1 MSSTSL
7 QQFAAP
13 FSPFSNSQ
21 SARMTQSQTVGL
33 DTLAEGSQYVLEQLQ
48 LSREGDGGNADNN
61 DSSSSLR
68 HPLSRPKDHLS
79 SYDGA
84 PGPRSS
90 SVRDSLAEARSM
102 IRKNSTSGPVRRRI
116 TRACDQC
123 NQLRTKCD
131 GQNPCAHCLEFGLTC
146 EYARERKKRGKA
158 SKKDIAAAAAAA
170 GRPGNGGASRD
181 ISSPSD
187 RRLSQE
193 ISGRYDALEASRVQ
207 PQLSTNGFAGIH
219 NAQSAQSQPPL
230 GSALDALHLNQFAH
244 MNEAGR
250 AQMPLSDLRSLQIL
264 HNNPRSPQ
272 TGLPG
277 GLSAAYN
284 DGAFTLLNS
293 QEPNTTSLNQF
304 RLGNSDNPSAQFL
317 GLSPPGQSP
326 GWLPLPS
333 PSPAN
338 FPSFPMAPFS
348 GSSLRYPVLQ
358 PVLPHIA
365 AIIPQSLACDLLDLY
380 FTSSSSSHLS
390 PQSPYV
396 VGYIFRKQS
405 FLHPTKPRVCSPGL
419 LASMLWVGAQT
430 SDAPF
435 LTSPPS
441 ARGRVCQKLLELTI
455 GLLRPLIHGPALGEA
470 SPNYAANMVI
480 NGVALGGFGV
490 SMDQLGAQST
500 ATGAVDDVATYV
512 HLATVVSASEYKA
525 ASMRWWTAAW
535 ALARE
540 LKLGRELPPNAS
552 QPGQD
557 GERESDDDP
566 TKRDQ
571 PSMLGPNGG
580 NSSVNVTEEE
590 REERRRLWWLLYATD
605 RHLALCYNRPL
616 TLLDKECA
624 QLLQPINDD
633 LWQAGEFP
641 SAAYRAVGPPTEC
654 SGHSMFGY
662 FLPLMAILGGIID
675 LHQAREHPRYGLAFR
690 SGTEVDQHVV
700 TLTQQLD
707 AYGQSLKNFEA
718 RYTNSLALAEN
729 EPAEGTH
736 LDHLSPSGRSSSTVG
751 SRVNESIVHTK
762 MVVAYG
768 THIMN
773 VLHILLAGKWDPIS
787 LLEDHDMWIS
797 SESFL
802 AAMSHAVGAAE
813 AAADILEYDP
823 DLSFMPFFF
832 GIYLLQ
838 GSFLLLLAADK
849 LQGDA
854 DSSVVRACETIVR
867 AHEACVVTL
876 NTEYQRTFRKVMRSA
891 LAQVRGRVP
900 DDFGE
905 QQQRRREFL
914 PLTATRRLGIPP
926 QYLLDEYTPRYLLL
940 SSIDAAKKR
949 SQAYAHLSKC
959 NLCPR
964 KCNVNRFETTG
975 MCMIGAETAKVN
987 VIAPHRGEEPCIQ
1000 GFHGSGSVFFSGC
1013 NLRCVFCQ
1021 NHEISHQRNG
1031 FDLTPEELA
1040 DWYLKLQDTG
1050 NVHNINLVT
1059 PEHVVPQVVLS
1070 ILAARD
1076 MGLRIPIVYNT
1087 SSFDS
1092 LASLELLDGL
1102 IDIYLPD
1109 FKLWKTASSQRLLKA
1124 DNYTETA
1131 QESIKAMHDQ
1141 VGDLAFTSDGIA
1153 KKGVLLRHL
1162 VMPGKEDEGREI
1174 MRWLAGS
1181 VSKDLYVHIMEQYH
1195 PDANVGKKKRVTR
1208 KNKTGELV
1216 EEEADKPR
1224 YSEINRAI
1232 KDQEWE
1238 SVRDAAVK
1246 AGLWRFCEANEKSL
1260 FHL

>member
-1 MSSTSL
+1 MSTTSL
-7 QQFAAP
+7 QQFANS
-13 FSPFSNSQ
+13 FSPFSTSQ

-48 LSREGDGGNADNN
+48 LSREGGSAENNASNALRHSLSSSKDQLYGDNN
-61 DSSSSLR
+61 PSFK
-68 HPLSRPKDHLS
+68 P
-79 SYDGA
+79 A
-84 PGPRSS
+84 

-102 IRKNSTSGPVRRRI
+102 IRKNSSSAPVRRRI
-116 TRACDQC
+116 SRACDQC

-131 GQNPCAHCLEFGLTC
+131 GENPCAHCIEFGLTC

-158 SKKDIAAAAAAA
+158 SKKDLAAAAAAA
-170 GRPGNGGASRD
+170 GRPNEHP
-181 ISSPSD
+181 SPPD
-187 RRLSQE
+187 RRPSME
-193 ISGRYDALEASRVQ
+193 ASGRYDPALETARVQ
-207 PQLSTNGFAGIH
+207 SQLPPTNGLAGI
-219 NAQSAQSQPPL
+219 QSGHSAAAHPQPPL
-230 GSALDALHLNQFAH
+230 GSTLDGLHLNHFG
-244 MNEAGR
+244 NLNDSNR
-250 AQMPLSDLRSLQIL
+250 PQMAVPDLRSLQL
-264 HNNPRSPQ
+264 LQNNPRSPPSVLPPH
-272 TGLPG
+272 GLN
-277 GLSAAYN
+277 AYN
-284 DGAFTLLNS
+284 DSAFSLLNAP
-293 QEPNTTSLNQF
+293 EPNSTSLNHF
-304 RLGNSDNPSAQFL
+304 RLGNSTDNTSAQFL
-317 GLSPPGQSP
+317 GLSPPAQSP

-348 GSSLRYPVLQ
+348 TSLRYPVLQ

-365 AIIPQSLACDLLDLY
+365 SIIPQSLACDLLDLY

-419 LASMLWVGAQT
+419 LASMLWVAAQT

-535 ALARE
+535 SLAHE

-557 GERESDDDP
+557 GERENDVDDP
-566 TKRDQ
+566 AKRTA
-571 PSMLGPNGG
+571 SSLLSAHGPG
-580 NSSVNVTEEE
+580 NANVNVTEEE

-605 RHLALCYNRPL
+605 RHLALCYNRPI
-616 TLLDKECA
+616 TLLDKECS
-624 QLLQPINDD
+624 QLLQPMNDD

-641 SAAYRAVGPPTEC
+641 SASYRAVGPPIEC
-654 SGHSMFGY
+654 AGHSMFGY
-662 FLPLMAILGGIID
+662 FLPLMTILGGIID
-675 LHQAREHPRYGLAFR
+675 LHQVREHPRYGLAFR
-690 SGTEVDQHVV
+690 NGTEWDQHSMEI
-700 TLTQQLD
+700 TQQLD
-707 AYGQSLKNFEA
+707 AYGQSLKEFEA
-718 RYTNSLALAEN
+718 RYTNSLTYAEN
-729 EPAEGTH
+729 EQAENPH
-736 LDHLSPSGRSSSTVG
+736 LDHVSPSGRSSSTVG

-768 THIMN
+768 THIMH
-773 VLHILLAGKWDPIS
+773 VLYILLAGKWDPIN

-854 DSSVVRACETIVR
+854 NPSVVRACETIVR

-905 QQQRRREFL
+905 QQQRRRE
-914 PLTATRRLGIPP
+914 
-926 QYLLDEYTPRYLLL
+926 
-940 SSIDAAKKR
+940 
-949 SQAYAHLSKC
+949 
-959 NLCPR
+959 
-964 KCNVNRFETTG
+964 
-975 MCMIGAETAKVN
+975 
-987 VIAPHRGEEPCIQ
+987 
-1000 GFHGSGSVFFSGC
+1000 
-1013 NLRCVFCQ
+1013 
-1021 NHEISHQRNG
+1021 
-1031 FDLTPEELA
+1031 
-1040 DWYLKLQDTG
+1040 
-1050 NVHNINLVT
+1050 
-1059 PEHVVPQVVLS
+1059 VLS
-1070 ILAARD
+1070 LYRWTGDGTGLA
-1076 MGLRIPIVYNT
+1076 L
-1087 SSFDS
+1087 
-1092 LASLELLDGL
+1092 
-1102 IDIYLPD
+1102 
-1109 FKLWKTASSQRLLKA
+1109 
-1124 DNYTETA
+1124 
-1131 QESIKAMHDQ
+1131 
-1141 VGDLAFTSDGIA
+1141 
-1153 KKGVLLRHL
+1153 
-1162 VMPGKEDEGREI
+1162 
-1174 MRWLAGS
+1174 
-1181 VSKDLYVHIMEQYH
+1181 
-1195 PDANVGKKKRVTR
+1195 
-1208 KNKTGELV
+1208 
-1216 EEEADKPR
+1216 
-1224 YSEINRAI
+1224 
-1232 KDQEWE
+1232 
-1238 SVRDAAVK
+1238 
-1246 AGLWRFCEANEKSL
+1246 
-1260 FHL
+1260 

>member
-1 MSSTSL
+1 M
-7 QQFAAP
+7 
-13 FSPFSNSQ
+13 SQ
-21 SARMTQSQTVGL
+21 SQSQTIGL

-48 LSREGDGGNADNN
+48 LSREGGNSENN
-61 DSSSSLR
+61 STFK
-68 HPLSRPKDHLS
+68 P
-79 SYDGA
+79 
-84 PGPRSS
+84 S

-102 IRKNSTSGPVRRRI
+102 IRKNSSSAPVRRRI
-116 TRACDQC
+116 SRACDQC

-131 GQNPCAHCLEFGLTC
+131 GQNPCAHCIEFGLTC

-170 GRPGNGGASRD
+170 GHQGGMGNR
-181 ISSPSD
+181 SPTD

-193 ISGRYDALEASRVQ
+193 PGGRYDSVLEASRVQ
-207 PQLSTNGFAGIH
+207 SHLPANGLSSIH
-219 NAQSAQSQPPL
+219 NTQAAHSQPPL
-230 GSALDALHLNQFAH
+230 GSALDALHLNHFTQL
-244 MNEAGR
+244 NESGR
-250 AQMPLSDLRSLQIL
+250 SQMPVSDLRSLQIL
-264 HNNPRSPQ
+264 HNNPRSPSALPH
-272 TGLPG
+272 GLN
-277 GLSAAYN
+277 AYN
-284 DGAFTLLNS
+284 DNTFSLLNS
-293 QEPNTTSLNQF
+293 QEPNTTSLNHF
-304 RLGNSDNPSAQFL
+304 RLGNSTDNPSAQFL
-317 GLSPPGQSP
+317 GLSPPAQSP

-348 GSSLRYPVLQ
+348 GTSLRYPVLQ

-365 AIIPQSLACDLLDLY
+365 SIIPQSLACDLLDLY

-535 ALARE
+535 SLARE

-557 GERESDDDP
+557 GERENEGDNPS
-566 TKRDQ
+566 KRNQ
-571 PSMLGPNGG
+571 SLHGG
-580 NSSVNVTEEE
+580 NSNVNVTEEE

-616 TLLDKECA
+616 TLLDKECS
-624 QLLQPINDD
+624 QLLQPMNDD
-633 LWQAGEFP
+633 LWQAGDFP
-641 SAAYRAVGPPTEC
+641 AATYRAVGPPIEC
-654 SGHSMFGY
+654 TGHSMFGY
-662 FLPLMAILGGIID
+662 FLPLMTILGGIID
-675 LHQAREHPRYGLAFR
+675 LQQAREHPRYGLTFR
-690 SGTEVDQHVV
+690 SGPDLDQYIMAI
-700 TLTQQLD
+700 TQQLD
-707 AYGQSLKNFEA
+707 AYGQSLKDFEA
-718 RYTNSLALAEN
+718 RYINSLALAEN
-729 EPAEGTH
+729 EPPENPH
-736 LDHLSPSGRSSSTVG
+736 IDHLSPSGRSSSTVG

-768 THIMN
+768 THIMH
-773 VLHILLAGKWDPIS
+773 VLYVLLAGKWDPIN

-854 DSSVVRACETIVR
+854 NPSVVRACETIVR

-905 QQQRRREFL
+905 QQQRRRE
-914 PLTATRRLGIPP
+914 
-926 QYLLDEYTPRYLLL
+926 
-940 SSIDAAKKR
+940 
-949 SQAYAHLSKC
+949 
-959 NLCPR
+959 
-964 KCNVNRFETTG
+964 
-975 MCMIGAETAKVN
+975 
-987 VIAPHRGEEPCIQ
+987 
-1000 GFHGSGSVFFSGC
+1000 
-1013 NLRCVFCQ
+1013 
-1021 NHEISHQRNG
+1021 
-1031 FDLTPEELA
+1031 
-1040 DWYLKLQDTG
+1040 
-1050 NVHNINLVT
+1050 
-1059 PEHVVPQVVLS
+1059 VLS
-1070 ILAARD
+1070 LYRWTGDGTGLA
-1076 MGLRIPIVYNT
+1076 L
-1087 SSFDS
+1087 S
-1092 LASLELLDGL
+1092 
-1102 IDIYLPD
+1102 
-1109 FKLWKTASSQRLLKA
+1109 
-1124 DNYTETA
+1124 
-1131 QESIKAMHDQ
+1131 
-1141 VGDLAFTSDGIA
+1141 
-1153 KKGVLLRHL
+1153 
-1162 VMPGKEDEGREI
+1162 
-1174 MRWLAGS
+1174 
-1181 VSKDLYVHIMEQYH
+1181 
-1195 PDANVGKKKRVTR
+1195 
-1208 KNKTGELV
+1208 
-1216 EEEADKPR
+1216 
-1224 YSEINRAI
+1224 
-1232 KDQEWE
+1232 
-1238 SVRDAAVK
+1238 
-1246 AGLWRFCEANEKSL
+1246 
-1260 FHL
+1260 

>member
-1 MSSTSL
+1 MSTTSL
-7 QQFAAP
+7 HQSANF

-48 LSREGDGGNADNN
+48 LSREGGNHDNVAT
-61 DSSSSLR
+61 DSLR
-68 HPLSRPKDHLS
+68 QSLAKSKDQLYGDNS
-79 SYDGA
+79 A
-84 PGPRSS
+84 FKSS

-102 IRKNSTSGPVRRRI
+102 IRKNSSSAPVRRRI
-116 TRACDQC
+116 SRACDQC

-131 GQNPCAHCLEFGLTC
+131 GQNPCAHCIEFGLTC

-158 SKKDIAAAAAAA
+158 SKKDIAAAAAA
-170 GRPGNGGASRD
+170 GHGGTRD
-181 ISSPSD
+181 IPSPPD
-187 RRLSQE
+187 RRMSQDAG
-193 ISGRYDALEASRVQ
+193 GRYDPALEASRLQ
-207 PQLSTNGFAGIH
+207 PQLPPANGLAGIQ
-219 NAQSAQSQPPL
+219 NAQSQPPL
-230 GSALDALHLNQFAH
+230 GSALDALHINHFASLNDS
-244 MNEAGR
+244 NR
-250 AQMPLSDLRSLQIL
+250 SQMPLSDLRSLQLL

-272 TGLPG
+272 SVLPPHGLN
-277 GLSAAYN
+277 AAYN
-284 DGAFTLLNS
+284 DSAFSLLNS
-293 QEPNTTSLNQF
+293 QEPNSSSLNHF
-304 RLGNSDNPSAQFL
+304 RLGNSTENPSAQFL
-317 GLSPPGQSP
+317 GLSPPAQSP

-348 GSSLRYPVLQ
+348 GTSLRYPVLQ

-365 AIIPQSLACDLLDLY
+365 SIIPQSLACDLLDLY

-535 ALARE
+535 SLARE
-540 LKLGRELPPNAS
+540 LKLGRELPPNAQS
-552 QPGQD
+552 GQD
-557 GERESDDDP
+557 GERENDDDP
-566 TKRDQ
+566 SKRNH
-571 PSMLGPNGG
+571 PSLLSTQGPG
-580 NSSVNVTEEE
+580 NSNLNVTEEE

-616 TLLDKECA
+616 TLLDKECF
-624 QLLQPINDD
+624 QLLQPMNDD

-641 SAAYRAVGPPTEC
+641 SATYRAVGPPIEC
-654 SGHSMFGY
+654 TGHSMFGY

-675 LHQAREHPRYGLAFR
+675 LQQAREHPRYGNAFR
-690 SGTEVDQHVV
+690 NGTEWDQHIMEI
-700 TLTQQLD
+700 TQQLD
-707 AYGQSLKNFEA
+707 AYGQSLKDFEA

-729 EPAEGTH
+729 EPENPH
-736 LDHLSPSGRSSSTVG
+736 LDHVSPSGRSSSTVG

-768 THIMN
+768 THIMH
-773 VLHILLAGKWDPIS
+773 VLYTLMAGKWDPIN

-802 AAMSHAVGAAE
+802 TAMSHAVGAAE
-813 AAADILEYDP
+813 AAADILEFDP

-854 DSSVVRACETIVR
+854 NPSVVRACETIVR

-905 QQQRRREFL
+905 QQQRRRE
-914 PLTATRRLGIPP
+914 
-926 QYLLDEYTPRYLLL
+926 
-940 SSIDAAKKR
+940 
-949 SQAYAHLSKC
+949 
-959 NLCPR
+959 
-964 KCNVNRFETTG
+964 
-975 MCMIGAETAKVN
+975 
-987 VIAPHRGEEPCIQ
+987 
-1000 GFHGSGSVFFSGC
+1000 
-1013 NLRCVFCQ
+1013 
-1021 NHEISHQRNG
+1021 
-1031 FDLTPEELA
+1031 
-1040 DWYLKLQDTG
+1040 
-1050 NVHNINLVT
+1050 
-1059 PEHVVPQVVLS
+1059 VLS
-1070 ILAARD
+1070 LYRWTGDGTGLA
-1076 MGLRIPIVYNT
+1076 L
-1087 SSFDS
+1087 
-1092 LASLELLDGL
+1092 
-1102 IDIYLPD
+1102 
-1109 FKLWKTASSQRLLKA
+1109 
-1124 DNYTETA
+1124 
-1131 QESIKAMHDQ
+1131 
-1141 VGDLAFTSDGIA
+1141 
-1153 KKGVLLRHL
+1153 
-1162 VMPGKEDEGREI
+1162 
-1174 MRWLAGS
+1174 
-1181 VSKDLYVHIMEQYH
+1181 
-1195 PDANVGKKKRVTR
+1195 
-1208 KNKTGELV
+1208 
-1216 EEEADKPR
+1216 
-1224 YSEINRAI
+1224 
-1232 KDQEWE
+1232 
-1238 SVRDAAVK
+1238 
-1246 AGLWRFCEANEKSL
+1246 
-1260 FHL
+1260 

>member
-1 MSSTSL
+1 MT
-7 QQFAAP
+7 QT
-13 FSPFSNSQ
+13 Q
-21 SARMTQSQTVGL
+21 SQSQTVGL

-48 LSREGDGGNADNN
+48 LSREGNSDNN
-61 DSSSSLR
+61 SAF
-68 HPLSRPKDHLS
+68 K
-79 SYDGA
+79 G
-84 PGPRSS
+84 S

-102 IRKNSTSGPVRRRI
+102 IRKNSSSAPVFSFI
-116 TRACDQC
+116 VIEEEVVA
-123 NQLRTKCD
+123 NVS
-131 GQNPCAHCLEFGLTC
+131 AAEFGLTC

-170 GRPGNGGASRD
+170 GHHGSRD
-181 ISSPSD
+181 IPSSPD

-193 ISGRYDALEASRVQ
+193 SSGRYDQALEASRVQ
-207 PQLSTNGFAGIH
+207 PQLPTNGLAGIH
-219 NAQSAQSQPPL
+219 NTQATQSQPPL
-230 GSALDALHLNQFAH
+230 GSALDALHLNHFTQL
-244 MNEAGR
+244 NEPGR
-250 AQMPLSDLRSLQIL
+250 SQMPLSDLRSLQLL
-264 HNNPRSPQ
+264 HNNPRSPPALPPH
-272 TGLPG
+272 GLN
-277 GLSAAYN
+277 AYSDN
-284 DGAFTLLNS
+284 AFSLLN
-293 QEPNTTSLNQF
+293 QEPNTTSLNHF
-304 RLGNSDNPSAQFL
+304 RLGNSTDNPSAQFL
-317 GLSPPGQSP
+317 GLSPPAQSP

-348 GSSLRYPVLQ
+348 GTSLRYPVLQ

-365 AIIPQSLACDLLDLY
+365 SIIPQSLACDLLDLY

-535 ALARE
+535 SLARE
-540 LKLGRELPPNAS
+540 LKLGRELPPNAT
-552 QPGQD
+552 QQGQD
-557 GERESDDDP
+557 GERETDGDDP
-566 TKRDQ
+566 SKRNQ
-571 PSMLGPNGG
+571 PMLSTHGG

-616 TLLDKECA
+616 TLLDKECS
-624 QLLQPINDD
+624 QLLQPMNDD
-633 LWQAGEFP
+633 LWQAGDFP
-641 SAAYRAVGPPTEC
+641 SATYRAVGPPTEC
-654 SGHSMFGY
+654 TGHSMFGY

-675 LHQAREHPRYGLAFR
+675 VQQAREHPRYGLTVR
-690 SGTEVDQHVV
+690 SGPETEQYVMAI
-700 TLTQQLD
+700 TQQLD
-707 AYGQSLKNFEA
+707 SYAQSLKDFEA

-729 EPAEGTH
+729 EPPENSH

-768 THIMN
+768 THIMH
-773 VLHILLAGKWDPIS
+773 VLYILLAGKWDPIS

-802 AAMSHAVGAAE
+802 TAMSHAVGAAE

-854 DSSVVRACETIVR
+854 NPSVVRACETIVR

-905 QQQRRREFL
+905 QQQRRRE
-914 PLTATRRLGIPP
+914 
-926 QYLLDEYTPRYLLL
+926 
-940 SSIDAAKKR
+940 
-949 SQAYAHLSKC
+949 
-959 NLCPR
+959 
-964 KCNVNRFETTG
+964 
-975 MCMIGAETAKVN
+975 
-987 VIAPHRGEEPCIQ
+987 
-1000 GFHGSGSVFFSGC
+1000 
-1013 NLRCVFCQ
+1013 
-1021 NHEISHQRNG
+1021 
-1031 FDLTPEELA
+1031 
-1040 DWYLKLQDTG
+1040 
-1050 NVHNINLVT
+1050 
-1059 PEHVVPQVVLS
+1059 VLS
-1070 ILAARD
+1070 LYRWTGDGTGLA
-1076 MGLRIPIVYNT
+1076 L
-1087 SSFDS
+1087 S
-1092 LASLELLDGL
+1092 
-1102 IDIYLPD
+1102 
-1109 FKLWKTASSQRLLKA
+1109 
-1124 DNYTETA
+1124 
-1131 QESIKAMHDQ
+1131 
-1141 VGDLAFTSDGIA
+1141 
-1153 KKGVLLRHL
+1153 
-1162 VMPGKEDEGREI
+1162 
-1174 MRWLAGS
+1174 
-1181 VSKDLYVHIMEQYH
+1181 
-1195 PDANVGKKKRVTR
+1195 
-1208 KNKTGELV
+1208 
-1216 EEEADKPR
+1216 
-1224 YSEINRAI
+1224 
-1232 KDQEWE
+1232 
-1238 SVRDAAVK
+1238 
-1246 AGLWRFCEANEKSL
+1246 
-1260 FHL
+1260 

>member
-1 MSSTSL
+1 M
-7 QQFAAP
+7 
-13 FSPFSNSQ
+13 SQ
-21 SARMTQSQTVGL
+21 SQSQTIGL

-48 LSREGDGGNADNN
+48 LSREGGNSENN
-61 DSSSSLR
+61 STFK
-68 HPLSRPKDHLS
+68 P
-79 SYDGA
+79 
-84 PGPRSS
+84 S

-102 IRKNSTSGPVRRRI
+102 IRKNSSSAPVRRRI
-116 TRACDQC
+116 SRACDQC

-131 GQNPCAHCLEFGLTC
+131 GQNPCAHCIEFGLTC

-170 GRPGNGGASRD
+170 GHQGGMGNR
-181 ISSPSD
+181 SPTD

-193 ISGRYDALEASRVQ
+193 PGGRYDSVLEASRVQ
-207 PQLSTNGFAGIH
+207 SHLPANGLSSIH
-219 NAQSAQSQPPL
+219 NTQAAHSQPPL
-230 GSALDALHLNQFAH
+230 GSALDALHLNHFTQL
-244 MNEAGR
+244 NESGR
-250 AQMPLSDLRSLQIL
+250 SQMPVSDLRSLQIL
-264 HNNPRSPQ
+264 HNNPRSPSALPH
-272 TGLPG
+272 GLN
-277 GLSAAYN
+277 AYN
-284 DGAFTLLNS
+284 DNTFSLLNS
-293 QEPNTTSLNQF
+293 QEPNTTSLNHF
-304 RLGNSDNPSAQFL
+304 RLGNSTDNPSAQFL
-317 GLSPPGQSP
+317 GLSPPAQSP

-348 GSSLRYPVLQ
+348 GTSLRYPVLQ

-365 AIIPQSLACDLLDLY
+365 SIIPQSLACDLLDLY

-535 ALARE
+535 SLARE

-557 GERESDDDP
+557 GERENEGDNPS
-566 TKRDQ
+566 KRNQ
-571 PSMLGPNGG
+571 SLHGG
-580 NSSVNVTEEE
+580 NSNVNVTEEE

-616 TLLDKECA
+616 TLLDKECS
-624 QLLQPINDD
+624 QLLQPMNDD
-633 LWQAGEFP
+633 LWQAGDFP
-641 SAAYRAVGPPTEC
+641 AATYRAVGPPIEC
-654 SGHSMFGY
+654 TATGMFGY
-662 FLPLMAILGGIID
+662 FLPLMTILGGIID
-675 LHQAREHPRYGLAFR
+675 LQQAREHPRYGLTFR
-690 SGTEVDQHVV
+690 SGPDLDQYIMAI
-700 TLTQQLD
+700 TQQLD
-707 AYGQSLKNFEA
+707 AYGQSLKDFEA
-718 RYTNSLALAEN
+718 RYINSLALAEN
-729 EPAEGTH
+729 EPPENPH
-736 LDHLSPSGRSSSTVG
+736 IDHLSPSGRSSSTVG

-768 THIMN
+768 THIMH
-773 VLHILLAGKWDPIS
+773 VLYVLLAGKWDPIN

-854 DSSVVRACETIVR
+854 NPSVVRACETIVR

-905 QQQRRREFL
+905 QQQRRRE
-914 PLTATRRLGIPP
+914 
-926 QYLLDEYTPRYLLL
+926 
-940 SSIDAAKKR
+940 
-949 SQAYAHLSKC
+949 
-959 NLCPR
+959 
-964 KCNVNRFETTG
+964 
-975 MCMIGAETAKVN
+975 
-987 VIAPHRGEEPCIQ
+987 
-1000 GFHGSGSVFFSGC
+1000 
-1013 NLRCVFCQ
+1013 
-1021 NHEISHQRNG
+1021 
-1031 FDLTPEELA
+1031 
-1040 DWYLKLQDTG
+1040 
-1050 NVHNINLVT
+1050 
-1059 PEHVVPQVVLS
+1059 VLS
-1070 ILAARD
+1070 LYRWTGDGTGLA
-1076 MGLRIPIVYNT
+1076 L
-1087 SSFDS
+1087 S
-1092 LASLELLDGL
+1092 
-1102 IDIYLPD
+1102 
-1109 FKLWKTASSQRLLKA
+1109 
-1124 DNYTETA
+1124 
-1131 QESIKAMHDQ
+1131 
-1141 VGDLAFTSDGIA
+1141 
-1153 KKGVLLRHL
+1153 
-1162 VMPGKEDEGREI
+1162 
-1174 MRWLAGS
+1174 
-1181 VSKDLYVHIMEQYH
+1181 
-1195 PDANVGKKKRVTR
+1195 
-1208 KNKTGELV
+1208 
-1216 EEEADKPR
+1216 
-1224 YSEINRAI
+1224 
-1232 KDQEWE
+1232 
-1238 SVRDAAVK
+1238 
-1246 AGLWRFCEANEKSL
+1246 
-1260 FHL
+1260 

>member
-1 MSSTSL
+1 MSTTSL
-7 QQFAAP
+7 QQFATATS

-21 SARMTQSQTVGL
+21 SARMSQSQSQTIGL

-48 LSREGDGGNADNN
+48 LSREGGNSESNPAFK
-61 DSSSSLR
+61 
-68 HPLSRPKDHLS
+68 P
-79 SYDGA
+79 
-84 PGPRSS
+84 S

-102 IRKNSTSGPVRRRI
+102 IRKNSSSAPVRRRI
-116 TRACDQC
+116 SRACDQC

-131 GQNPCAHCLEFGLTC
+131 GQNPCAHCIEFGLTC

-170 GRPGNGGASRD
+170 GHQGGMDDQST
-181 ISSPSD
+181 PD

-193 ISGRYDALEASRVQ
+193 PGGRYDSVLEASRVQ
-207 PQLSTNGFAGIH
+207 SHLPANGLSGIQ
-219 NAQSAQSQPPL
+219 NAQAAHSQPPL
-230 GSALDALHLNQFAH
+230 GSALDALHLNHFAQL
-244 MNEAGR
+244 NESGR
-250 AQMPLSDLRSLQIL
+250 SQIPVSDLRSLQLL
-264 HNNPRSPQ
+264 HNNTRSPSALPPH
-272 TGLPG
+272 GLN
-277 GLSAAYN
+277 AYN
-284 DGAFTLLNS
+284 DNTFSLLNS
-293 QEPNTTSLNQF
+293 QEPNTTSLNHF
-304 RLGNSDNPSAQFL
+304 RLGNSTDNPSAQFL
-317 GLSPPGQSP
+317 GLSPPAQSP

-348 GSSLRYPVLQ
+348 GTSLRYPVLQ

-365 AIIPQSLACDLLDLY
+365 SIIPQSLACDLLDLY

-535 ALARE
+535 SLARE
-540 LKLGRELPPNAS
+540 LRLGRELPPNAS

-557 GERESDDDP
+557 GERENEGDNPS
-566 TKRDQ
+566 KRNQ
-571 PSMLGPNGG
+571 PLHGG
-580 NSSVNVTEEE
+580 NSNINVTEEE

-616 TLLDKECA
+616 TLLDKECSR
-624 QLLQPINDD
+624 LLQPMNDD
-633 LWQAGEFP
+633 LWQAGDFP
-641 SAAYRAVGPPTEC
+641 AATYRAVGPPVEC
-654 SGHSMFGY
+654 TGHSMFGY
-662 FLPLMAILGGIID
+662 FLPLMTILGGIID
-675 LHQAREHPRYGLAFR
+675 LQQAREHPRYGLTFR
-690 SGTEVDQHVV
+690 GGPELDQYIMVI
-700 TLTQQLD
+700 TQQLD
-707 AYGQSLKNFEA
+707 AYGQSLKDFEA
-718 RYTNSLALAEN
+718 RYINSLALAEN
-729 EPAEGTH
+729 EPPENPH
-736 LDHLSPSGRSSSTVG
+736 IDHLSPSGRSSSTVG

-768 THIMN
+768 THIMH
-773 VLHILLAGKWDPIS
+773 VLYILLAGKWDPIN
-787 LLEDHDMWIS
+787 LLEDHDLWIS

-854 DSSVVRACETIVR
+854 NPSVVRACETIVR

-905 QQQRRREFL
+905 QQQRRRE
-914 PLTATRRLGIPP
+914 
-926 QYLLDEYTPRYLLL
+926 
-940 SSIDAAKKR
+940 
-949 SQAYAHLSKC
+949 
-959 NLCPR
+959 
-964 KCNVNRFETTG
+964 
-975 MCMIGAETAKVN
+975 
-987 VIAPHRGEEPCIQ
+987 
-1000 GFHGSGSVFFSGC
+1000 
-1013 NLRCVFCQ
+1013 
-1021 NHEISHQRNG
+1021 
-1031 FDLTPEELA
+1031 
-1040 DWYLKLQDTG
+1040 
-1050 NVHNINLVT
+1050 
-1059 PEHVVPQVVLS
+1059 VLS
-1070 ILAARD
+1070 LYRWTGDGTGLA
-1076 MGLRIPIVYNT
+1076 L
-1087 SSFDS
+1087 S
-1092 LASLELLDGL
+1092 
-1102 IDIYLPD
+1102 
-1109 FKLWKTASSQRLLKA
+1109 
-1124 DNYTETA
+1124 
-1131 QESIKAMHDQ
+1131 
-1141 VGDLAFTSDGIA
+1141 
-1153 KKGVLLRHL
+1153 
-1162 VMPGKEDEGREI
+1162 
-1174 MRWLAGS
+1174 
-1181 VSKDLYVHIMEQYH
+1181 
-1195 PDANVGKKKRVTR
+1195 
-1208 KNKTGELV
+1208 
-1216 EEEADKPR
+1216 
-1224 YSEINRAI
+1224 
-1232 KDQEWE
+1232 
-1238 SVRDAAVK
+1238 
-1246 AGLWRFCEANEKSL
+1246 
-1260 FHL
+1260 

>member
-1 MSSTSL
+1 MSTTSL
-7 QQFAAP
+7 QQFATATS
-13 FSPFSNSQ
+13 FSLFSNSQ
-21 SARMTQSQTVGL
+21 SARMSHSQSQTIGL

-48 LSREGDGGNADNN
+48 LSRESGNSENN
-61 DSSSSLR
+61 SAFK
-68 HPLSRPKDHLS
+68 PP
-79 SYDGA
+79 
-84 PGPRSS
+84 

-102 IRKNSTSGPVRRRI
+102 IRKNSSSAPVRRRI

-131 GQNPCAHCLEFGLTC
+131 GQNPCAHCIEFGLTC

-158 SKKDIAAAAAAA
+158 SKKDIAAAAAASGHHG
-170 GRPGNGGASRD
+170 GRDNP
-181 ISSPSD
+181 SPPD

-193 ISGRYDALEASRVQ
+193 PGGRYDSSLEASRVQ
-207 PQLSTNGFAGIH
+207 SHLSTNGLAGIQ
-219 NAQSAQSQPPL
+219 NAQSAHSQPPL
-230 GSALDALHLNQFAH
+230 GSALDALHLNHFTQL
-244 MNEAGR
+244 NEPGR
-250 AQMPLSDLRSLQIL
+250 SQMPLSDLRSLQL
-264 HNNPRSPQ
+264 LQNNPRSPSALPSQ
-272 TGLPG
+272 GLN
-277 GLSAAYN
+277 AYN
-284 DGAFTLLNS
+284 DSAFSLLNS
-293 QEPNTTSLNQF
+293 QEPSTTALNHF
-304 RLGNSDNPSAQFL
+304 RLGNSTDNPSAQFL
-317 GLSPPGQSP
+317 GLSPPAQSP

-348 GSSLRYPVLQ
+348 GTSLRYPVLQ

-365 AIIPQSLACDLLDLY
+365 SIIPQSLACDLLDLY

-535 ALARE
+535 SLARE

-552 QPGQD
+552 QSGQD
-557 GERESDDDP
+557 GERENDGDDP
-566 TKRDQ
+566 SKRN
-571 PSMLGPNGG
+571 PSLHGG
-580 NSSVNVTEEE
+580 NSNVNVTEEE

-616 TLLDKECA
+616 TLLDKECS
-624 QLLQPINDD
+624 QLLQPMNDD
-633 LWQAGEFP
+633 LWQAGDFP
-641 SAAYRAVGPPTEC
+641 AANYRAVGPPIEC
-654 SGHSMFGY
+654 TGHSMFGY
-662 FLPLMAILGGIID
+662 FLPLMTILGGIID
-675 LHQAREHPRYGLAFR
+675 LQQAREHPRHGLTFR
-690 SGTEVDQHVV
+690 SGPELDQYIMAI
-700 TLTQQLD
+700 TQQLD
-707 AYGQSLKNFEA
+707 AYGQSLKDFEA
-718 RYTNSLALAEN
+718 RYTNSLARAEN
-729 EPAEGTH
+729 ETAENPH
-736 LDHLSPSGRSSSTVG
+736 LDHLSPSGLSSSTVG
-751 SRVNESIVHTK
+751 SRINESIVHTK

-768 THIMN
+768 THIMH
-773 VLHILLAGKWDPIS
+773 VLYILLAGKWDPIN

-854 DSSVVRACETIVR
+854 NPSVVRACETIVR

-905 QQQRRREFL
+905 QQQRRRE
-914 PLTATRRLGIPP
+914 
-926 QYLLDEYTPRYLLL
+926 
-940 SSIDAAKKR
+940 
-949 SQAYAHLSKC
+949 
-959 NLCPR
+959 
-964 KCNVNRFETTG
+964 
-975 MCMIGAETAKVN
+975 
-987 VIAPHRGEEPCIQ
+987 
-1000 GFHGSGSVFFSGC
+1000 
-1013 NLRCVFCQ
+1013 
-1021 NHEISHQRNG
+1021 
-1031 FDLTPEELA
+1031 
-1040 DWYLKLQDTG
+1040 
-1050 NVHNINLVT
+1050 
-1059 PEHVVPQVVLS
+1059 VLS
-1070 ILAARD
+1070 LYRWTGDGTGLA
-1076 MGLRIPIVYNT
+1076 L
-1087 SSFDS
+1087 S
-1092 LASLELLDGL
+1092 
-1102 IDIYLPD
+1102 
-1109 FKLWKTASSQRLLKA
+1109 
-1124 DNYTETA
+1124 
-1131 QESIKAMHDQ
+1131 
-1141 VGDLAFTSDGIA
+1141 
-1153 KKGVLLRHL
+1153 
-1162 VMPGKEDEGREI
+1162 
-1174 MRWLAGS
+1174 
-1181 VSKDLYVHIMEQYH
+1181 
-1195 PDANVGKKKRVTR
+1195 
-1208 KNKTGELV
+1208 
-1216 EEEADKPR
+1216 
-1224 YSEINRAI
+1224 
-1232 KDQEWE
+1232 
-1238 SVRDAAVK
+1238 
-1246 AGLWRFCEANEKSL
+1246 
-1260 FHL
+1260 

>member
-1 MSSTSL
+1 MSTTSL
-7 QQFAAP
+7 QQFATS

-48 LSREGDGGNADNN
+48 LSREVGSSDNN
-61 DSSSSLR
+61 TSDSLR
-68 HPLSRPKDHLS
+68 HSVSRSKDQLYGDNS
-79 SYDGA
+79 SA
-84 PGPRSS
+84 FKPS

-102 IRKNSTSGPVRRRI
+102 IRKNSSSAPVRRRI
-116 TRACDQC
+116 SRACDQC

-170 GRPGNGGASRD
+170 GHQGHGRD
-181 ISSPSD
+181 IPSPSD

-193 ISGRYDALEASRVQ
+193 PGGRYDPALEATRVQ
-207 PQLSTNGFAGIH
+207 SQLQPTGSLAGIQ
-219 NAQSAQSQPPL
+219 NTQSAHSQPPM
-230 GSALDALHLNQFAH
+230 GPALDALHLNHFTH
-244 MNEAGR
+244 LNEPGR
-250 AQMPLSDLRSLQIL
+250 PQMSLSDLRSLQLL
-264 HNNPRSPQ
+264 HNNPRSPSA
-272 TGLPG
+272 LPPHS
-277 GLSAAYN
+277 LNAAYN
-284 DGAFTLLNS
+284 DNAFSLLNS
-293 QEPNTTSLNQF
+293 QEPNSNSLNQF

-317 GLSPPGQSP
+317 GLSPPAQSP

-365 AIIPQSLACDLLDLY
+365 SIIPQSLACDLLDLY

-535 ALARE
+535 SLARE
-540 LKLGRELPPNAS
+540 LKLGRELPANAS

-557 GERESDDDP
+557 GERENDGDDP
-566 TKRDQ
+566 SKRNNS
-571 PSMLGPNGG
+571 SMLSTHGPG

-616 TLLDKECA
+616 TLLDKECS
-624 QLLQPINDD
+624 QLLQPMNDD
-633 LWQAGEFP
+633 LWQAGDFP
-641 SAAYRAVGPPTEC
+641 SATYRAVGPPTEC

-675 LHQAREHPRYGLAFR
+675 LQQAREHPRFGFAFR
-690 SGTEVDQHVV
+690 NGTQWDQH
-700 TLTQQLD
+700 TMAITQQLD
-707 AYGQSLKNFEA
+707 AYGQSLKDFEA
-718 RYTNSLALAEN
+718 RYTSSLTLAEN
-729 EPAEGTH
+729 EPAENPH
-736 LDHLSPSGRSSSTVG
+736 LDHVSPSGRSSSTVG

-768 THIMN
+768 THIMH
-773 VLHILLAGKWDPIS
+773 VLYILLAGKWDPIN

-854 DSSVVRACETIVR
+854 NPSVVRACETIVR

-905 QQQRRREFL
+905 QQQRRRE
-914 PLTATRRLGIPP
+914 
-926 QYLLDEYTPRYLLL
+926 
-940 SSIDAAKKR
+940 
-949 SQAYAHLSKC
+949 
-959 NLCPR
+959 
-964 KCNVNRFETTG
+964 
-975 MCMIGAETAKVN
+975 
-987 VIAPHRGEEPCIQ
+987 
-1000 GFHGSGSVFFSGC
+1000 
-1013 NLRCVFCQ
+1013 
-1021 NHEISHQRNG
+1021 
-1031 FDLTPEELA
+1031 
-1040 DWYLKLQDTG
+1040 
-1050 NVHNINLVT
+1050 
-1059 PEHVVPQVVLS
+1059 VLS
-1070 ILAARD
+1070 LYRWTGDGTGLA
-1076 MGLRIPIVYNT
+1076 L
-1087 SSFDS
+1087 
-1092 LASLELLDGL
+1092 
-1102 IDIYLPD
+1102 
-1109 FKLWKTASSQRLLKA
+1109 
-1124 DNYTETA
+1124 
-1131 QESIKAMHDQ
+1131 
-1141 VGDLAFTSDGIA
+1141 
-1153 KKGVLLRHL
+1153 
-1162 VMPGKEDEGREI
+1162 
-1174 MRWLAGS
+1174 
-1181 VSKDLYVHIMEQYH
+1181 
-1195 PDANVGKKKRVTR
+1195 
-1208 KNKTGELV
+1208 
-1216 EEEADKPR
+1216 
-1224 YSEINRAI
+1224 
-1232 KDQEWE
+1232 
-1238 SVRDAAVK
+1238 
-1246 AGLWRFCEANEKSL
+1246 
-1260 FHL
+1260 